1 MEVLMI
7 CFVAGFIA
15 QMIDGSLGM
24 GYGIILSIL
33 LLTLGVPPV
42 TVSASVHMAKFF
54 STSISGFSH
63 LKLGNV
69 DRSIA
74 LKLAIGGMVGAVL
87 GTFVLTNTPTE
98 IIKPLIAIYLTVMGV
113 VILYKALHKTEHR
126 EGTRHITRL
135 GAVGGFC
142 DAIGGGGWGAIV
154 TSGLLVR
161 GKNPRLA
168 IGSVSLAEFFVAVVV
183 VGLLAS
189 EVGELL
195 TQMQIIVGLVTG
207 SMLAAPLAAYVCGRI
222 APRPL
227 MFAVGSLVI
236 VLSASSIISTF
247 IG

>member
-1 MEVLMI
+1 MI

-33 LLTLGVPPV
+33 LLTLGVSPI

-54 STSISGFSH
+54 STSISGYSH
-63 LKLGNV
+63 LRLGNV
-69 DRSIA
+69 DRAIA
-74 LKLAIGGMVGAVL
+74 TKLAIGGMVGAVL
-87 GTFVLTNTPTE
+87 GTFILTNTPTD
-98 IIKPLIAIYLTVMGV
+98 IIKPVMAIYLTAMGI
-113 VILYKALHKTEHR
+113 VILYKAFHNPTQT
-126 EGTRHITRL
+126 EGTQHITRL
-135 GAVGGFC
+135 GALGGFC

-168 IGSVSLAEFFVAVVV
+168 IGSVSLAEFFVSIVII
-183 VGLLAS
+183 GLLAS
-189 EVGELL
+189 EMGELL
-195 TQMQIIVGLVTG
+195 QQLQIIVGLIVG
-207 SMLAAPLAAYVCGRI
+207 SVVAAPLAAYVCGRV

-236 VLSASSIISTF
+236 VLSASSILSNF
-247 IG
+247 FG